1 MNYIAESC
9 SGFVQSSLN
18 GASMYRNQFGLKSD
32 SDQVCQGQAGIGPDG
47 WKLGAVNGAPFLF
60 AALIGCPLSLPVNYW
75 FGRRGGIFLAALL
88 IFISSL
94 AAAFATSWKVLFAIR
109 IINGLGMSPRC
120 CIVAP
125 LSNEF

>member
-1 MNYIAESC
+1 
-9 SGFVQSSLN
+9 
-18 GASMYRNQFGLKSD
+18 MYQHEFGLRDD
-32 SDQVCQGQAGIGPDG
+32 SAQVDDGHAGLGPNG

-60 AALIGCPLSLPVNYW
+60 AALVGCPLSLPVNYW

-109 IINGLGMSPRC
+109 IINGLGMSSKLGRG
-120 CIVAP
+120 IW
-125 LSNEF
+125 F